1 MSDSSPPHE
10 NSDNLINYKYILGEM
25 GIQILIA
32 ISRGAT
38 TKMSIRLFSGVPPEC
53 VNGRLPVLSRLNFI
67 SQIQEEYHLTE
78 RGNNFLVCI
87 EKE

>member
-1 MSDSSPPHE
+1 MSNSPSTHE
-10 NSDNLINYKYILGEM
+10 NDENLKNYKYILGEM

-32 ISRGAT
+32 ISRGAN
-38 TKMSIRLFSGVPPEC
+38 TKLSIRLFSGVPPEC
-53 VNGRLPVLSRLNFI
+53 VNGRLPVLSKLKFI

-87 EKE
+87 ENE